1 MPPACPGRGAEQD
14 TRLLGTRGF
23 APPEQYGFAQTDER
37 ADIYALGVT
46 MEQLLGETVRKPR
59 YRRVIRK
66 CRNLNPDKRYQS
78 MRQVR
83 QAFFPGGRRGMWA
96 AAALIL
102 AAIAGLGA
110 AGRSTLRQGADRE
123 SDGGAELTVL
133 PAPGNP
139 HWDGET
145 GTALWDNV
153 PGAGA
158 GDEAWF
164 QMRVYRKDT
173 ADAPDVDE
181 DGWYYEDSIRFGGI
195 ARNREV
201 IDWNITPWLEEN
213 GYYYF
218 TVSATGDGVR
228 YADSPFVVSD
238 VFEYTGESAPPLA
251 APTGLAWR
259 TYEIDNSKR
268 YFAVW
273 DNLDDYEDNDVFN
286 VAVYDQT
293 GAYVLNNTWSK
304 RMIEEDGHDGIYI
317 EAGYLIPGPNKKYR
331 FTVQVYSAR
340 PNEYSSSPMPD
351 PAPEEYYSPWLVYYG
366 SKE

>member
-1 MPPACPGRGAEQD
+1 
-14 TRLLGTRGF
+14 
-23 APPEQYGFAQTDER
+23 
-37 ADIYALGVT
+37 
-46 MEQLLGETVRKPR
+46 
-59 YRRVIRK
+59 
-66 CRNLNPDKRYQS
+66 
-78 MRQVR
+78 
-83 QAFFPGGRRGMWA
+83 MWA

-102 AAIAGLGA
+102 AAITGLGA
-110 AGRSTLRQGADRE
+110 AGLSALRQGADRE

-133 PAPGNP
+133 PAPENP

-145 GTALWDNV
+145 GTAVWDNV

-173 ADAPDVDE
+173 ADAPDANA
-181 DGWYYEDSIRFGGI
+181 DGWYYEDSIRFGGTS
-195 ARNREV
+195 RNREV
-201 IDWNITPWLEEN
+201 KNWNITPWLEAN

-251 APTGLAWR
+251 SPTGFAWR
-259 TYEIDNSKR
+259 TYEIDNRKR
-268 YFAVW
+268 YYAVW
-273 DNLDDYEDNDVFN
+273 DNLDDYEDDDVFN
-286 VAVYDQT
+286 VTVYDQT

-331 FTVQVYSAR
+331 FTVQVYSGR

-351 PAPEEYYSPWLVYYG
+351 PAPEEYYSPWLVYSE